1 MGKALVTIDGVNKG
15 TFDLYRATGLNQQF
29 LFSGL
34 ASAAHNIVI
43 KVTGSKNANATGFFV
58 PLDGFQVG
66 SFTKVVQESALTVQY
81 DKWIGKSQPAAS
93 ARSYRINS
101 SVGTAEFNFGG
112 TSINFV
118 TARGPGYGKVNVF
131 IDDQLVSPNL
141 DLYAPT
147 QQWQYKM
154 GYAGL
159 ANGPHIIDIEPTHTK
174 NASSKG
180 YGVVLDAF
188 EAFPAPVD

>member
-1 MGKALVTIDGVNKG
+1 M
-15 TFDLYRATGLNQQF
+15 
-29 LFSGL
+29 
-34 ASAAHNIVI
+34 
-43 KVTGSKNANATGFFV
+43 
-58 PLDGFQVG
+58 
-66 SFTKVVQESALTVQY
+66 
-81 DKWIGKSQPAAS
+81 
-93 ARSYRINS
+93 
-101 SVGTAEFNFGG
+101 
-112 TSINFV
+112 

-188 EAFPAPVD
+188 EAFPAQVD

>member
-1 MGKALVTIDGVNKG
+1 MG
-15 TFDLYRATGLNQQF
+15 
-29 LFSGL
+29 S
-34 ASAAHNIVI
+34 S
-43 KVTGSKNANATGFFV
+43 
-58 PLDGFQVG
+58 
-66 SFTKVVQESALTVQY
+66 TKVVQESALAVQY
-81 DKWIGKSQPAAS
+81 DKWMGRQQNTAS
-93 ARSYRINS
+93 GGSYRINS
-101 SVGTAEFNFGG
+101 SAGTAEFNFGG

-188 EAFPAPVD
+188 EAFPAQVD